1 MQRTRP
7 CSLWAWH
14 AQPPAPGWTWAFKRY
29 PPYLMLLRRNHI
41 TIRRWPQIRRVHW
54 AWRLVTRISLELLG
68 RPIVLLVRRRHLLRL
83 RRRLRNPPSHS
94 QHTPVHHSGAG
105 AGAGTALLLVSG
117 SGSRR
122 PHLQPMLRS
131 SPSLRSLSNLMVATM
146 HIQSRIWRMMPPQI
160 SRPPHHTIH
169 SVPKRGPHFTALV
182 TPKKAMLHRIGLP
195 RPLRIPSNAK
205 GFQIL

>member
-1 MQRTRP
+1 MQRARP

-14 AQPPAPGWTWAFKRY
+14 AQPPAPGWTWAFKRH
-29 PPYLMLLRRNHI
+29 PLYLMLLRRNHI
-41 TIRRWPQIRRVHW
+41 TIRRWPRMRGVVHW
-54 AWRLVTRISLELLG
+54 AWRLVTRISLELLS
-68 RPIVLLVRRRHLLRL
+68 RPTVLLVRRRHLLRL

-105 AGAGTALLLVSG
+105 TALLLVSG
-117 SGSRR
+117 SDSRR
-122 PHLQPMLRS
+122 PHLQPMLRP
-131 SPSLRSLSNLMVATM
+131 SPSLRRLSNVMVAIV
-146 HIQSRIWRMMPPQI
+146 HIRSHIWRMVPPQI
-160 SRPPHHTIH
+160 SRPPYHTTH
-169 SVPKRGPHFTALV
+169 SVPKRGPNLTALV